1 MAPSSVT
8 AYRNHDFDPILISG
22 GDSLVFRAFEV
33 TGGCGDINHCPDK
46 FCLSPSQEDAH
57 FSPSKLF
64 KVVNYLHCSE
74 KINTEFQFFDFKQID
89 K

>member
-74 KINTEFQFFDFKQID
+74 
-89 K
+89 